1 MKITFV
7 PFLTVFIFSGFFL
20 TGMPELA
27 HAGPTGSVGCSG
39 VIWEY
44 TYTLVTNPFPPGSAG
59 EAAFRFLYGGDS
71 YTVQSTYQVA
81 RIDDE
86 GGGDCIEEPTTPT
99 AGIIAVPSAID
110 TGGSA
115 SLSWSSTYATSCTG
129 TNFSTGGATSGS
141 LIVSPADSTVYSVT
155 CTDGTQS
162 ASSSASVTVN
172 PPPGPTAT
180 LNANPG
186 TVTVGAPST
195 LTWSSTNA
203 ISCAGSGF
211 DTGGNVMG
219 STSTGP
225 LTVTTNYSVTCSGA
239 SSSVTTTTSSTGTWR
254 YSESDI
260 SDFFC
265 PAGQSRVSN
274 LNLAY
279 SGVATC
285 PSQPAG
291 KSCTPGSVCKINRA
305 NDSCQIETDIYQCVA
320 SSPVS
325 GGQCG
330 GELLAGLNCQAGEP
344 TFTQCA
350 PTERAVPS
358 TQTSTRSCST
368 NSYSFTGNFG
378 GSCVA
383 DASCSGST
391 GNSTTVVTPGLTAS
405 AYAVVYVASPS
416 LSASCSPS
424 FPTVAPGSAI
434 TWTAVVSGGSGT
446 YSYAWSGTDNLSGTS
461 ALIEKIYST
470 LGIKTASV
478 TVTDTA
484 LVNTTSTATIPGTTT
499 TTTTTSG
506 GPQVVIQ
513 GGMQCSGGTHVGSAN
528 DTQDGVGFGAG
539 ADSTLA
545 TACEEITPAGGCCNV
560 VVREVSGPGGGS
572 VNTYYSYRSYSGA
585 SIVQKDSTT
594 TTAPSGNRTNFNYF
608 AGIAVGGTPVPTT
621 TTNPGTN
628 TTTTNTTS
636 SGASVTASCS
646 SLVCNGVECILVPPS
661 CTGPSCPT
669 VTPPACTGPS
679 CPTPSTPPT
688 TPTTP
693 TSGGVSA
700 LLTAFPTTVVYG
712 APSLLSWTSAHAVSC
727 TGGNFNTGGRTSG
740 TLSVTPTDTTLYT
753 LTCTDASG
761 NHAFSTATVTVIAP
775 TLSLI
780 ATPQLVRSG
789 DPVTITWFVGG
800 SVNACTVSGPG
811 LSSSLT
817 AGSKSVVITSESLYT
832 FSCTAGSLHP
842 SVSATVKI
850 LPAFREQ

>member
-1 MKITFV
+1 MKITLV
-7 PFLTVFIFSGFFL
+7 PFLAVFIFTGFLFSSI
-20 TGMPELA
+20 PNLA
-27 HAGPTGSVGCSG
+27 HAGPTAGGGCSG
-39 VIWEY
+39 VTWEY
-44 TYTLVTNPFPPGSAG
+44 QYTVVTNPFPPFTPGYG
-59 EAAFRFLYGGDS
+59 AFRALYGGDS

-81 RIDDE
+81 TIGDIDE
-86 GGGDCIEEPTTPT
+86 GCVVEPTTPT

-110 TGGSA
+110 TGGSS

-141 LIVSPADSTVYSVT
+141 LIVSPSESTVYSVT

-162 ASSSASVTVN
+162 ASSNASVTVN

-186 TVTVGAPST
+186 TVTTGAPST

-203 ISCAGSGF
+203 VSCTGNGF
-211 DTGGNVMG
+211 DTGGNVTG
-219 STSTGP
+219 SASTGP
-225 LTVTTNYSVTCSGA
+225 LSVTTNYSVTCSGA
-239 SSSVTTTTSSTGTWR
+239 SSSVTTSATPGTWQLS
-254 YSESDI
+254 YNDI

-265 PAGQSRVSN
+265 NAGVTRVSS

-279 SGVATC
+279 SGLAWC
-285 PSQPAG
+285 PSSPTG
-291 KSCTPGSVCKINRA
+291 KPCNGVGDQNICKINVA
-305 NDSCQIETDIYQCVA
+305 NDACQIETAVYECVGA
-320 SSPVS
+320 
-325 GGQCG
+325 
-330 GELLAGLNCQAGEP
+330 
-344 TFTQCA
+344 
-350 PTERAVPS
+350 
-358 TQTSTRSCST
+358 
-368 NSYSFTGNFG
+368 TG
-378 GSCVA
+378 
-383 DASCSGST
+383 T
-391 GNSTTVVTPGLTAS
+391 TPTTVVTPGLTAS
-405 AYAVVYVASPS
+405 ASAVVYVGPPS

-424 FPTVAPGSAI
+424 FPTVAPGSAV
-434 TWTAVVSGGSGT
+434 TWTAIVSGGSGA
-446 YSYAWSGTDNLSGTS
+446 YSYEWTGTDGLSGTS

-484 LVNTTSTATIPGTTT
+484 LVNTTSTGTTPGTT

-506 GPQVVIQ
+506 GSHVVIQ
-513 GGMQCSGGTHVGSAN
+513 GGMQCSGGTYVAGTN
-528 DTQDGVGFGAG
+528 DTQDGVGFGGG

-545 TACEEITPAGGCCNV
+545 AACEDITPAGGCCNV
-560 VVREVSGPGGGS
+560 VVREVSSPGGGP

-594 TTAPSGNRTNFNYF
+594 TIAPNSGRTNFNYF

-628 TTTTNTTS
+628 TTTTNTNS

-646 SLVCNGVECILVPPS
+646 SLVCTGVECILVPPS
-661 CTGPSCPT
+661 TCTGPACPT
-669 VTPPACTGPS
+669 VTPPACSGPS
-679 CPTPSTPPT
+679 CPTPPT
-688 TPTTP
+688 TPTPP
-693 TSGGVSA
+693 TSSGVSA

-712 APSLLSWTSAHAVSC
+712 SPSLLSWTSARAVSC
-727 TGGNFNTGGRTSG
+727 TGGNFNTGGRTAG

-761 NHAFSTATVTVIAP
+761 NRAFSTATVTVIAP

-832 FSCTAGSLHP
+832 FSCTAGSLRP

>member
-1 MKITFV
+1 MKKTFV
-7 PFLTVFIFSGFFL
+7 PFLAVFIFTGFLFSSI
-20 TGMPELA
+20 PNLA
-27 HAGPTGSVGCSG
+27 HAGPTAGGGCSG
-39 VIWEY
+39 VTWEY
-44 TYTLVTNPFPPGSAG
+44 EYTVVTDPFPPNSAG
-59 EAAFRFLYGGDS
+59 SAAFRALYGGES
-71 YTVQSTYQVA
+71 YTIQSTYQVA
-81 RIDDE
+81 TIGDIDE
-86 GGGDCIEEPTTPT
+86 GCVVEPTTPT
-99 AGIIAVPSAID
+99 AGIIAVPSAVD
-110 TGGSA
+110 TGGSS

-141 LIVSPADSTVYSVT
+141 LIVSPSESTVYSVT

-162 ASSSASVTVN
+162 ASSNAGVTVN

-186 TVTVGAPST
+186 TVTTGAPST

-203 ISCAGSGF
+203 VSCTGNGF
-211 DTGGNVMG
+211 DTGGNVTG
-219 STSTGP
+219 SASTGP
-225 LTVTTNYSVTCSGA
+225 LSVTTNYSVTCSGA
-239 SSSVTTTTSSTGTWR
+239 SSSVTTSATPGTWQLS
-254 YSESDI
+254 YNDI

-265 PAGQSRVSN
+265 SVGQTRVSS

-279 SGVATC
+279 SGLAWC
-285 PSQPAG
+285 PSSPTG
-291 KSCTPGSVCKINRA
+291 KPCNGVGDQNICKINVA
-305 NDSCQIETDIYQCVA
+305 NDACQLETAVYQCVGA
-320 SSPVS
+320 T
-325 GGQCG
+325 G
-330 GELLAGLNCQAGEP
+330 AGP
-344 TFTQCA
+344 
-350 PTERAVPS
+350 
-358 TQTSTRSCST
+358 
-368 NSYSFTGNFG
+368 
-378 GSCVA
+378 
-383 DASCSGST
+383 
-391 GNSTTVVTPGLTAS
+391 TVVTPGLTAS
-405 AYAVVYVASPS
+405 ASAVVYVVSPS

-446 YSYAWSGTDNLSGTS
+446 YSYEWSGTDGLFGTS
-461 ALIEKIYST
+461 ALVEKIYST

-484 LVNTTSTATIPGTTT
+484 LVNTTSTGTTPGTTT

-506 GPQVVIQ
+506 GSRVVIQ
-513 GGMQCSGGTHVGSAN
+513 GGVQCSGGTYVAGTN
-528 DTQDGVGFGAG
+528 DTQDGVGFGGG

-545 TACEEITPAGGCCNV
+545 AACEDITPAGGCCNV
-560 VVREVSGPGGGS
+560 VVREVSSSGGGP

-621 TTNPGTN
+621 TTGNPT
-628 TTTTNTTS
+628 TDTTTNTTS

-646 SLVCNGVECILVPPS
+646 SLVCTGIECILVPPS
-661 CTGPSCPT
+661 CSGPSCPT

-679 CPTPSTPPT
+679 CPTVTTPPT
-688 TPTTP
+688 TPTPP
-693 TSGGVSA
+693 TSSGVSA

-712 APSLLSWTSAHAVSC
+712 APSLLSWTSARAVSC
-727 TGGNFNTGGRTSG
+727 TGGNFNTGGRTAG

-761 NHAFSTATVTVIAP
+761 NRAFSTATVTVIAP

-832 FSCTAGSLHP
+832 FSCTAGSLRP

>member
-1 MKITFV
+1 MKITLV
-7 PFLTVFIFSGFFL
+7 PFLAVFIFTGFLFSSIPN
-20 TGMPELA
+20 TTY
-27 HAGPTGSVGCSG
+27 AGPATGGGCSG
-39 VIWEY
+39 VTWEY
-44 TYTLVTNPFPPGSAG
+44 QYTVVTNPFPPNSGG
-59 EAAFRFLYGGDS
+59 EAAFRALYGGDS

-81 RIDDE
+81 TIGDIDE
-86 GGGDCIEEPTTPT
+86 GCIEEPTTPT
-99 AGIIAVPSAID
+99 AGIIVVPSAID
-110 TGGSA
+110 TGGSS
-115 SLSWSSTYATSCTG
+115 SLSWSSSYATSCTG

-162 ASSSASVTVN
+162 ASSNASVTVN

-186 TVTVGAPST
+186 TVTIGAQST
-195 LTWSSTNA
+195 LTWNSTNA

-219 STSTGP
+219 SVSTGP
-225 LTVTTNYSVTCSGA
+225 LSVTTNYSVTCSGP
-239 SSSVTTTTSSTGTWR
+239 SSSVTTSPTPGTWQLS
-254 YSESDI
+254 YNDI

-265 PAGQSRVSN
+265 NAGQTRVSS

-279 SGVATC
+279 SGVAWC
-285 PSQPAG
+285 PSNPTGQACG
-291 KSCTPGSVCKINRA
+291 GVGDGNICKINVA
-305 NDSCQIETDIYQCVA
+305 NDSCQIETAVYQCVGA
-320 SSPVS
+320 S
-325 GGQCG
+325 GGG
-330 GELLAGLNCQAGEP
+330 
-344 TFTQCA
+344 
-350 PTERAVPS
+350 
-358 TQTSTRSCST
+358 TS
-368 NSYSFTGNFG
+368 
-378 GSCVA
+378 
-383 DASCSGST
+383 
-391 GNSTTVVTPGLTAS
+391 TVVTPGLTAS
-405 AYAVVYVASPS
+405 ASAVVHVGSPV

-434 TWTAVVSGGSGT
+434 TWTAVVSGGSG
-446 YSYAWSGTDNLSGTS
+446 SYGYEWSGTDGLSGTG

-484 LVNTTSTATIPGTTT
+484 LVNTTSTVTTPGTTT
-499 TTTTTSG
+499 TTTSG
-506 GPQVVIQ
+506 QPHVVIQ
-513 GGMQCSGGTHVGSAN
+513 GGMQCSGGTYIASAN
-528 DTQDGVGFGAG
+528 DTQDGVGFTGGVDA
-539 ADSTLA
+539 TLGQV
-545 TACEEITPAGGCCNV
+545 CSEITPSGGCCNV
-560 VVREVSGPGGGS
+560 EVREVVSPTGQA
-572 VNTYYSYRSYSGA
+572 VNTYYRYNSYVGA
-585 SIVQKDSTT
+585 SVVQKDSTSLT
-594 TTAPSGNRTNFNYF
+594 VGGNGTNYNYF
-608 AGIAVGGTPVPTT
+608 AGLAVGGTPVPTT
-621 TTNPGTN
+621 TTNPGTE

-636 SGASVTASCS
+636 STASVTASCS
-646 SLVCNGVECILVPPS
+646 SLVCTGIECILVPPS

-688 TPTTP
+688 TPTAP

-761 NHAFSTATVTVIAP
+761 NRAFSTATVTVIAP

>member
-1 MKITFV
+1 MKITLV
-7 PFLTVFIFSGFFL
+7 PLLAVFIFTGFLFSSI
-20 TGMPELA
+20 PNFA
-27 HAGPTGSVGCSG
+27 HAGPTAGGGCSG
-39 VIWEY
+39 VTWEY
-44 TYTLVTNPFPPGSAG
+44 QYTIVTDPFPPNSAG
-59 EAAFRFLYGGDS
+59 SAAFRALYGGES
-71 YTVQSTYQVA
+71 YTIQSTYQVA
-81 RIDDE
+81 TIGDIDE
-86 GGGDCIEEPTTPT
+86 GCIEEPTVPT
-99 AGIIAVPSAID
+99 AGIIAVPSTID
-110 TGGSA
+110 TGGSS

-141 LIVSPADSTVYSVT
+141 LVVSPSESAVYSVT

-162 ASSSASVTVN
+162 ASSNASVTVN

-195 LTWSSTNA
+195 LTWNSTNA
-203 ISCAGSGF
+203 VSCTGSGF

-219 STSTGP
+219 SVSTGP
-225 LTVTTNYSVTCSGA
+225 LSVTTNYSVTCSGA
-239 SSSVTTTTSSTGTWR
+239 SSSVTTSATSGTWQLS
-254 YSESDI
+254 YNDI

-265 PAGQSRVSN
+265 SVGQTRVSS

-279 SGVATC
+279 SGLAWC
-285 PSQPAG
+285 PSSPTG
-291 KSCTPGSVCKINRA
+291 KPCNGVGDQNVCKINVA
-305 NDSCQIETDIYQCVA
+305 NDACQLETAVYQCVGA
-320 SSPVS
+320 T
-325 GGQCG
+325 G
-330 GELLAGLNCQAGEP
+330 AGP
-344 TFTQCA
+344 
-350 PTERAVPS
+350 
-358 TQTSTRSCST
+358 
-368 NSYSFTGNFG
+368 
-378 GSCVA
+378 
-383 DASCSGST
+383 
-391 GNSTTVVTPGLTAS
+391 TVVTPGLTAS
-405 AYAVVYVASPS
+405 ASAVVYVTSPS

-434 TWTAVVSGGSGT
+434 TWTAVVSGGSGS
-446 YSYAWSGTDNLSGTS
+446 YSYEWSGTDGLSGTS

-484 LVNTTSTATIPGTTT
+484 LVTTTSTVTTPGTTTT

-506 GPQVVIQ
+506 GAHVVIQ
-513 GGMQCSGGTHVGSAN
+513 GGMQCSGGTHVASTN
-528 DTQDGVGFGAG
+528 DTQDGVGFGGG

-545 TACEEITPAGGCCNV
+545 SECSEITPAGGCCNV
-560 VVREVSGPGGGS
+560 VVREVSGHGGP

-621 TTNPGTN
+621 TTTNPTTDTN
-628 TTTTNTTS
+628 TSTTS

-646 SLVCNGVECILVPPS
+646 SLVCTGVECILVPPS
-661 CTGPSCPT
+661 CSGPSCPT
-669 VTPPACTGPS
+669 VTTDPCTGPS
-679 CPTPSTPPT
+679 CPTTPT

-693 TSGGVSA
+693 TSSGVSA

-712 APSLLSWTSAHAVSC
+712 APSLLSWTSARAVSC
-727 TGGNFNTGGRTSG
+727 TGGNFNTGGRTAG

-761 NHAFSTATVTVIAP
+761 NRAFSTATVTVIAP

-832 FSCTAGSLHP
+832 FSCTAGSLRP